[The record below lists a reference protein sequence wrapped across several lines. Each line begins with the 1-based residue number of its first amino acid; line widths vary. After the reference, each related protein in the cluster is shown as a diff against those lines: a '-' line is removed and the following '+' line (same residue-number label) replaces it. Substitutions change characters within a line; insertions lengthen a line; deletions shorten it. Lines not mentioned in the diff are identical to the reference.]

1 MKISFTKN
9 FEQLDN
15 VEVANIINS
24 SEIIPVVMIPIL
36 CHTNKDLMF
45 DSNDIFFVHRD
56 MLKQLYSK
64 TNLDEF
70 VYKSL
75 ISPYNDVILADED
88 EAMKIWHSCSM
99 YDEREKYK
107 SMKDALSVSMIF
119 KVLSNKDV
127 EKLQEMMIEE
137 KRSLL
142 SSIKDTKDYLNS
154 IDK

>member
-9 FEQLDN
+9 FEQLDI

-75 ISPYNDVILADED
+75 ISPYNNVILTDED
-88 EAMKIWHSCSM
+88 GARKIWHSCSM

-127 EKLQEMMIEE
+127 KKLQDMMIEE

-142 SSIKDTKDYLNS
+142 SSISATKAYLNY
-154 IDK
+154 IGK

>member
-9 FEQLDN
+9 FESLN
-15 VEVANIINS
+15 TVEVANIINS

-45 DSNDIFFVHRD
+45 DSNDIFFVHHNN
-56 MLKQLYSK
+56 LKQLYSK
-64 TNLDEF
+64 ANLDEF

-88 EAMKIWHSCSM
+88 EARKIWRSCSM

-142 SSIKDTKDYLNS
+142 SSIRATKAYLNS

>member
-1 MKISFTKN
+1 MKISYTKN
-9 FEQLDN
+9 FEQLDI

-24 SEIIPVVMIPIL
+24 SKIIPVVMIPIL
-36 CHTNKDLMF
+36 CHTNKDLVF
-45 DSNDIFFVHRD
+45 DSNDVFFVHCD

-88 EAMKIWHSCSM
+88 GARKIWHSCSM

-127 EKLQEMMIEE
+127 EKMQDMMIEE

-142 SSIKDTKDYLNS
+142 SSISATKAYLNS

>member
-9 FEQLDN
+9 FEQLDI
-15 VEVANIINS
+15 VEVANTINS

-56 MLKQLYSK
+56 MFKQLYSK

-75 ISPYNDVILADED
+75 ISPYNDVILSDED
-88 EAMKIWHSCSM
+88 AARKIWHSCSM

-127 EKLQEMMIEE
+127 EKMQDMMIEE

-142 SSIKDTKDYLNS
+142 SSIRATKAYLSS